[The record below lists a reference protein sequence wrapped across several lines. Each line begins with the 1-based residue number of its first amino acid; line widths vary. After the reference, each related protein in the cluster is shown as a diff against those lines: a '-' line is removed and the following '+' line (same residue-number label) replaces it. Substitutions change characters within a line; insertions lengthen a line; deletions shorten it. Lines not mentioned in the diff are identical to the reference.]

1 MGRRDITGVDSNI
14 GSEFKKGMNRYN
26 ATTSFRRD
34 GVTYFIEINDM
45 YGTNVIATW
54 WDNSDNGFGYNN
66 YGDVYVNNPF
76 NRMTGSFSPENIDDY
91 IGVNSAYD
99 RNLPASLKKAII
111 NRVKR
116 YIDYDALNDVRR
128 TESIKKGSKSNM
140 KLRISEARSSSG
152 EANAY
157 VVFRQYYND
166 YTDTWE
172 PIAFWWGD
180 GQPMTYGRV
189 NIIEQDGNVP
199 YMRTPRYVNDEADI
213 NYFSETKAFGSGDDG
228 FDEFS
233 DYVRNWLLKD
243 ERGDGFDN
251 VIYRT
256 RLDRYGIRDAWM
268 SRYK

>member
-1 MGRRDITGVDSNI
+1 MVYYRFKGKDDLWLGKYGKSQKTLIPNELLTQKQIDSIKKSCPRLSIEKAFEQVNLKPSDTYSAFGVRFQDGWDHN
-14 GSEFKKGMNRYN
+14 GMK
-26 ATTSFRRD
+26 
-34 GVTYFIEINDM
+34 E
-45 YGTNVIATW
+45 
-54 WDNSDNGFGYNN
+54 
-66 YGDVYVNNPF
+66 
-76 NRMTGSFSPENIDDY
+76 
-91 IGVNSAYD
+91 SA
-99 RNLPASLKKAII
+99 
-111 NRVKR
+111 
-116 YIDYDALNDVRR
+116 
-128 TESIKKGSKSNM
+128 KKGSKYNM
-140 KLRISEARSSSG
+140 KLRISEARSSNG

-166 YTDTWE
+166 YTGTWE

-199 YMRTPRYVNDEADI
+199 HMRTPRYVNDEADI

>member
-140 KLRISEARSSSG
+140 KLRISED
-152 EANAY
+152 
-157 VVFRQYYND
+157 VVGNGKTPSLMEIDRIFINNGYKPISPATPDFQFNYRFNGRNFR
-166 YTDTWE
+166 
-172 PIAFWWGD
+172 F
-180 GQPMTYGRV
+180 
-189 NIIEQDGNVP
+189 
-199 YMRTPRYVNDEADI
+199 RTPKEAWDFIALNDLVDDRSYPEYSDDDDEWLE
-213 NYFSETKAFGSGDDG
+213 SEYP
-228 FDEFS
+228 EF
-233 DYVRNWLLKD
+233 
-243 ERGDGFDN
+243 F
-251 VIYRT
+251 
-256 RLDRYGIRDAWM
+256 
-268 SRYK
+268 

>member
-1 MGRRDITGVDSNI
+1 MVRRDITGVDSTI

-140 KLRISEARSSSG
+140 KLRISEDVG
-152 EANAY
+152 KKDTVY
-157 VVFRQYYND
+157 VVFRKERKPTDDERFYGNDVTAFIYGDGIPVNYGKIMAYQHVGQHGEASIEYYNSLKPASPEEYEDLYSELKAIYDDVNLVVRKKVD
-166 YTDTWE
+166 Y
-172 PIAFWWGD
+172 
-180 GQPMTYGRV
+180 
-189 NIIEQDGNVP
+189 NIL
-199 YMRTPRYVNDEADI
+199 
-213 NYFSETKAFGSGDDG
+213 
-228 FDEFS
+228 
-233 DYVRNWLLKD
+233 RNEW
-243 ERGDGFDN
+243 R
-251 VIYRT
+251 
-256 RLDRYGIRDAWM
+256 
-268 SRYK
+268 